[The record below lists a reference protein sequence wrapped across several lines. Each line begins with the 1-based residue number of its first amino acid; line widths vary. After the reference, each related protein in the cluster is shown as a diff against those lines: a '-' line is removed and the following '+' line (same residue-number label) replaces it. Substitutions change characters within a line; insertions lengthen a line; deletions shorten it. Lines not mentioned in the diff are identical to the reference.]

1 MLDTF
6 ARLGGD
12 SLGLMRLVS
21 YIRARGYLVDVKRV
35 HQGLALNQMAPLL
48 LGQGIGREVRE
59 APIVEPFSMLE
70 DSSIASLRESIRQH
84 CHVSLNAVVDIYP
97 LSPMQ
102 MALIASSAMIPGS
115 YTNKVTFK
123 LEQYVDLDQLEGV
136 VRQAVEHQEILRT
149 VFVANVEGLSVQ
161 AVLRHGPVIQRRSC
175 PKDTGELF
183 DNGDIPQVHAP
194 AAFYLEKTDTCVY
207 LTAII
212 HHAAMDGASLQMLA
226 EDLHCAYSSQPL
238 PERPGYRTFIK
249 HLETIHSKDH
259 SRKVWKAFF
268 DRPLPTQVPSREI
281 LETMEQPGQ
290 RKVQVKMPS
299 LTESEWSSSEI
310 LVAALALLLRQTSGA
325 SSICFGLVLSGR
337 MENIDGIENIA
348 GPTFTTIPMI
358 CDIEPTLSIETL
370 LRGLREDLRNIRT
383 HEQFGLRNISKL
395 NDCARQAASFTTL
408 MVVQPK
414 RKAKELGAFSE
425 YTCKALR
432 PTTQNPLEVECNLSE
447 DAAEIIMAYDGKV
460 VGATQADWLINHFK
474 RIIEKEIRG
483 DTELMKPFQDIVMMT
498 DEDEKQ
504 IDAWNSTVIGLETR
518 PLHAFFSETAAKY
531 PERVA
536 VVSHDANYTYAELD
550 RLSSILARHLV
561 SHGVSRCD
569 MVPLMFEKSAIV
581 IVAILAILKTGAAYV
596 SLDPLHP
603 RARLQSI
610 KNDIGADIILCSP
623 PMRSRCQ
630 LWDNKI
636 LLDHPLLTQLQSQEQ
651 HYHLTS
657 AVNPEDPAYIMF
669 TSGSSGR
676 PKGVVI
682 SHGAAS
688 TSIRDQV
695 SAFCLAPG
703 TRIMNFCTYTFD
715 VSVMEI
721 FATLSSGA
729 TLFVPSEEERTSH
742 LAQYM
747 HEKSIQTA
755 ILTPTVVRS
764 FLTPEKVP
772 SLQQLILVG
781 EPCSQN
787 LILEWSSRVQ
797 LINDYG
803 PTETTIDSATNTDV
817 TENTKA
823 TNVGKPISGHLWI
836 VREADPGQ
844 LCPLGVVGELLISGP
859 TLATG
864 YLHDPERTS
873 QAFLDG
879 SDLPWT
885 HKMTAKPRRLYKSGD
900 LAKYSANGGIHI
912 LGRID
917 SQIKLKGLRI
927 EAQEIEHVL
936 ELFDVSVR
944 AGVVLTKLA
953 SGEDSLFAVVSKE
966 EWRRDSE
973 SSILELTGEMRTWID
988 GLFEH
993 SAKLLPIYMRPAII
1007 VPLSNFP
1014 TNVSGKLDRRKLGR
1028 IAESLRGKKWTLYQ
1042 RQPSSNDYRTT
1053 VLSQAESDLRDQWAQ
1068 VLGADV
1074 NQIYPD
1080 SSFFSMGGDSLT
1092 AMKLSSAYDTNRRLS
1107 VKSIF
1112 QHPILGAMA
1121 KAIEKVALGD
1131 ATAPDAAIR
1140 QHYLP
1145 QMRFSKSLFE
1155 NVAAACN
1162 VLTQEIEDIYPC
1174 SPMQE
1179 NLFAASLLSSGS
1191 YQARIAFD
1199 LAPEVDLDRFCA
1211 SWEAVYQ
1218 NTPILRTRIVLDY
1231 QDRAQ
1236 YLQVVIRQH
1245 VQWRTA
1251 DIEDE
1256 ATEPQ
1261 EVTLGGELTQWTL
1274 LDGRVRQFV
1283 LFIHH
1288 ALYDDVTLGIIFSEF
1303 AQLYTKGYLET
1314 RPDLLGMKHYIGFL
1328 ESLDESGMIKVWK
1341 DLLAGA
1347 NALPFP
1353 PRKSP
1358 DYKPLTDRASHTLT
1372 ARASGGDSWRS
1383 DQTSLLRAAW
1393 MLTIARHQHAVSDGE
1408 SVCFGTVLSGRTT
1421 AVPGLEEVAGPMIL
1435 SVPVAES
1442 VRKSESLSDFLGR
1455 VREQYVRAMDCGFL
1469 GLKKIRSIGPDHTS
1483 ACNFNNLFIIQN
1495 GENEGDFLQKERVE
1509 GFKVLK
1515 RDLSQPYGLVLEC
1528 NLTATGIN
1536 FSAWYDSAL
1545 LDEVAI
1551 YRLLDHFGIAFE
1563 RLTELRGSSTTMVS
1577 DILSR
1582 LSGDAEASLVE
1593 SWNEQPATPDC
1604 LLHERFLKIAHEWPV
1619 REAVFAHDRSL
1630 TYEELDGES
1639 SSLAYTLID
1648 LGVQAGS
1655 MVPICFEK
1663 SSYML
1668 VALLAILKAG
1678 GAYVPISPDHPRK
1691 RQEYIIEQCS
1701 TRVILASTNQ
1711 VGLLRNT
1718 LGIDKTLVCV
1728 DQNSLKNHP
1737 AIKTFQPPR
1746 GWTSPTSKS
1755 LAYVLYTSGSTG
1767 TPKGVAISHGAVAL
1781 SMVRHAEC
1789 FGHALG
1795 DSVRSLQFCD
1805 YTFDVSIMDIFPTLS
1820 YGGCVCIPSEADRR
1834 SSISSFINI
1843 SRAEMA
1849 MLTPTITDMLDPAEV
1864 PTLRTL
1870 VVGGEPMTE
1879 SVRNKWTDPANTP
1892 MRILYNVYGPTEAS
1906 VNVSAFRMTSK
1917 SKISIIGSAVLGSQL
1932 WIAEP
1937 DDTDRLTPLG
1947 CVGELIITG
1956 SCLADG
1962 YLHAPDQTARAFI
1975 KAPTWL
1981 ATRFGSTAYRTGDL
1995 ARFLANGEIELF
2007 GRIDA
2012 QVKIHGIRIEL
2023 GEIADVAC
2031 RVEHVRS
2038 AVAIVSKMRGRDE
2051 LSLFYD
2057 AAQEQRSSL
2066 RKAIHEQLISSLPP
2080 AFIPSMYIC
2089 SAIPMTRTGK
2099 IDRKALARQL
2109 EGYRPEEL
2117 SAFAIDAS
2125 NLVKRSPKTKEQKE
2139 LRILWI
2145 RALRVREED
2154 VWLDTN
2160 FFSIGGDSVAII
2172 GLVSMMQRAGYLVT
2186 YKDVY
2191 ARPTLDD
2198 MAFLMQKAGEEYNTF
2213 VDPEPFELLAADPA
2227 NRDGLKAHLANAL
2240 GISTDRIRDAYPCS
2254 AMQTSF
2260 IAASLRN
2267 PKAYWC
2273 TITLEMASDTDV
2285 ERLLSSW
2292 GAVVTHNPIL
2302 RTVIVNAEDFGN
2314 TQVVIDADPWK
2325 SIGESREDV
2334 QLLGQP
2340 LSRYSLGTS
2349 RAGQKVFQLTMH
2361 HVIYDL
2367 WVLEALLKQLSQLYS
2382 GGRLESNPSFSRFI
2396 RFQQQADDSAAFW
2409 KKAMQGASVVKFP
2422 NCRIVQDPNEVF
2434 ITSSAER
2441 PMRLPHRRTFAHSL
2455 ATVIHCAYA
2464 LVLSRYGYMSD
2475 VCFPSV
2481 QSGRNVPVH
2490 NASNI
2495 VGPLMTTSFFRAD
2508 CSHDRTVSEM
2518 LETASQFLLDAT
2530 NHQHAAHTVV
2540 PQLFDQSIV
2549 DMGSMLVVQP
2559 RAHVSNS
2566 RSNLFSRT
2574 SAEMAQPGLIL
2585 VEATIEEETKVTL
2598 RIQYAPEAMQQDNAQ
2613 LLLSHLQQAIV
2624 QLAEPDMGTKQT
2636 LGSITL
2642 LTEKDEQ
2649 IAIRSCGMAMPSSTE
2664 TVLDVMWRIAEKD
2677 PNAVAVKAHDDTLTY
2692 GQLRDQTSR
2701 LAALLRRRF
2710 KMQAGR
2716 EVRIAA
2722 CSERNAMAVVIQ
2734 AAIFAVR
2741 GAAFIPLD
2749 PTSPVERNSQ
2759 ILEDSEADIVLVS
2772 PYATDVIEQIARNR
2786 DVFQVS
2792 RQIMDELPADD
2803 GSDLIDAKPQGDNVA
2818 YLIYTSGST
2827 GQPKGCIME
2836 HGPLA
2841 ITISKLTEFKG
2852 IDANVNTLWAS
2863 TWSFDVHLSQIW
2875 EPLTT
2880 GGVICVPSETEMYK
2894 GAEATLV
2901 KYDVNH
2907 AFFTP
2912 TQAGVIDFSKT
2923 PCVRSIAMGG
2933 EPINLDL
2940 APIFE
2945 AGIRI
2950 FNEYGPSEAAGCVT
2964 GHELTPGDQEKN
2976 KIGRALFGNCWA
2988 VEPGNPY
2995 RLAPIGTIG
3004 ELVAGGTLARGYL
3017 NRPERMREVFFESP
3031 AWARDVCPRLYRTGD
3046 LVCQDVD
3053 GSFRY
3058 LGRADTQ
3065 VKING
3070 VRIEVAEI
3078 ESRIAE
3084 IDSSVTAF
3092 IAALRSGDEE
3102 ESKTLVACITDD
3114 VSQQLSIPIET
3125 EAFQEKCASI
3135 RRELAQT
3142 LPRIM
3147 VPRVWIPLANVK
3159 RTPTGKVDRKALQ
3172 KVFETHKE
3180 TLSTE
3185 NPSNRH
3191 EVLTDAEKTMR
3202 SLWVSVVKCDQSKIH
3217 KSTNFFDLG
3226 DSITAISLVAAAARV
3241 GYHISVGSLFKNA
3254 ELSEMALLIQESNS
3268 TDSLKISQDPPS
3280 FSLLTLDAL
3289 NSARKDLV
3297 WDLPSHMTL
3306 VDIYPVTPVQ
3316 EMAIVANQRWHHA
3329 YYAWFLVELT
3339 GALDPSRLQDACNQ
3353 LIDIHP
3359 ILRTI
3364 FFRSRATTYQA
3375 PLQNVKPDYQETPW
3389 NGDKLCVPTL
3399 IERSCS
3405 NERRSCCSPTRFRLL
3420 QHSTTHSL
3428 LAIGLSHAQY
3438 DGVSLP
3444 NIFDSLITIYN
3455 GSRVARQPSFSRLI
3469 QLLNLPTQVAE
3480 AQAFWSKRLRG
3491 SSMTKLV
3498 EELNINR
3505 PLLNSIVTGH
3515 IQMPTPSMVK
3525 RPFHAVLCLAWAI
3538 TLGSATGV
3546 SDVVFGTLTSGRNA
3560 SIKDIST
3567 LDGPCIT
3574 TIPVRVKLHKHP
3586 RPDSSADTMTLGQ
3599 ALEQVHRDH
3608 IETLPYEHL
3617 GLRRIVKDCT
3627 DWPSTTRFSS
3637 MVQHQNIG
3645 IWDPSSTTSASPT
3658 RPAAGGDLQWRNRGS
3673 IAYKGACDEVDL
3685 WITSL
3690 PMGENGMKVRILFS
3704 QEAFSRALAESLL
3717 STLCANLKSI
3727 LQDTDDSVTTLSAM
3741 SKARLGGAR
3750 LPIELPHESQ
3760 GPAQNE
3766 TTSFTPVAPSQT
3778 SRLLQDI
3785 WCRVLEL
3792 APDTQIAASDS
3803 FYTQGGDSMGAAM
3816 VAGLAQAEGLSLNT
3830 QDVAEC
3836 ETFGAQVRRIEQDG
3850 RGVVRTNHL
3859 EWDVTDR
3866 MWGKDG

>member
-1 MLDTF
+1 VADTF

-12 SLGLMRLVS
+12 SLSLMRLVS
-21 YIRARGYLVDVKRV
+21 YTRARGYFVDVKRI
-35 HQGLALNQMAPLL
+35 HQGLALKQMAPLL
-48 LGQGIGREVRE
+48 VGQGTGREVRE
-59 APIVEPFSMLE
+59 APTVEPFSMLE
-70 DSSIASLRESIRQH
+70 DSSVASLRESIRQR

-102 MALIASSAMIPGS
+102 MALIALSAKIPGS
-115 YTNKVTFK
+115 YTNKITFE
-123 LEQYVDLDQLEGV
+123 LERDVDLDQLEGA

-161 AVLRHGPVIQRRSC
+161 AVLRHGPVIQRRTC
-175 PKDTGELF
+175 PKDTGEFF
-183 DNGDIPQVHAP
+183 DNGEIPQVHAP

-207 LTAII
+207 LSAII

-226 EDLHCAYSSQPL
+226 DDLHCAYSSQPL
-238 PERPGYRTFIK
+238 PERPAYRTFIK
-249 HLETIHSKDH
+249 HLETIHSKDD
-259 SRKVWKAFF
+259 SRKMWKAFLN
-268 DRPLPTQVPSREI
+268 RPLPTQAPTPEI
-281 LETMEQPGQ
+281 LEIMEQPGQ

-310 LVAALALLLRQTSGA
+310 LVAALALLLRQTSGT
-325 SSICFGLVLSGR
+325 SSVCFGLVLSGR
-337 MENIDGIENIA
+337 MENFAEIENIA
-348 GPTFTTIPMI
+348 GPTLTTIPMI
-358 CDIEPTLSIETL
+358 CDVEPMSSKETL
-370 LRGLREDLRNIRT
+370 LRGLREDLQNIRT

-408 MVVQPK
+408 MVIQPK
-414 RKAKELGAFSE
+414 RKAKELRTFSQ
-425 YTCKALR
+425 YTCEALR
-432 PTTQNPLEVECNLSE
+432 PTTQHPLEIECELSE
-447 DAAEIIMAYDGKV
+447 DAAEVIMAYDGKV

-474 RIIEKEIRG
+474 RIIEKELCG
-483 DTELMKPFQDIVMMT
+483 NTELMEPFQDTVMLT
-498 DEDEKQ
+498 DEDENQ
-504 IDAWNSTVIGLETR
+504 IDAWNSTVIELETR
-518 PLHAFFSETAAKY
+518 PLHACFSETAAKH

-536 VVSHDANYTYAELD
+536 VVSHDMKYTYAELD
-550 RLSSILARHLV
+550 RLSSILARHLI
-561 SHGVSRCD
+561 SHGVNRCD

-581 IVAILAILKTGAAYV
+581 IVAILAVLKTGAAYV
-596 SLDPLHP
+596 PLDPLHP

-610 KNDIGADIILCSP
+610 KNDIGADIVLCSP

-636 LLDHPLLTQLQSQEQ
+636 LLDHFLLLQLQSQEE

-657 AVNPEDPAYIMF
+657 TVSPEDPAYIMF
-669 TSGSSGR
+669 TSGSSGQ

-695 SAFCLAPG
+695 STFAFAPG
-703 TRIMNFCTYTFD
+703 TRIMNFCSYTFD

-729 TLFVPSEEERTSH
+729 TLFVPSEEDRTSH

-747 HEKSIQTA
+747 HDKNIQTA

-764 FLTPEKVP
+764 FLTPERVP

-787 LILEWSSRVQ
+787 LISEWSSRVQ

-836 VREADPGQ
+836 TRESDPGQ
-844 LCPLGVVGELLISGP
+844 LCPLGVAGELLISGP

-864 YLHDPERTS
+864 YLYDPKRTS

-879 SDLPWT
+879 SELPWT
-885 HKMTAKPRRLYKSGD
+885 HKMTAKPRRLYKTGD
-900 LAKYSANGGIHI
+900 LARYSPNGEIHI

-917 SQIKLKGLRI
+917 SQVKLKGLRI
-927 EAQEIEHVL
+927 EVQEIEHVL
-936 ELFDVSVR
+936 ELFDASLR

-953 SGEDSLFAVVSKE
+953 SGEDSLLAVVSKE
-966 EWRRDSE
+966 EWRRGSE
-973 SSILELTGEMRTWID
+973 SSILEFTGEMRTWVD
-988 GLFEH
+988 ELFQH
-993 SAKLLPIYMRPAII
+993 FARLLPVYMRPAII
-1007 VPLSNFP
+1007 VPLTNLP

-1028 IAESLRGKKWTLYQ
+1028 IAESLGEKKSTLYQ
-1042 RQPSSNDYRTT
+1042 SQPSSNDRKTT
-1053 VLSQAESDLRDQWAQ
+1053 VISQAESDLRDQWAQ
-1068 VLGADV
+1068 ILGVDV

-1092 AMKLSSAYDTNRRLS
+1092 AMKLSSEYDTNRRLS

-1112 QHPILGAMA
+1112 QHPTLGAMA
-1121 KAIEKVALGD
+1121 KAIDTVALGE

-1140 QHYLP
+1140 QHCLP

-1155 NVAAACN
+1155 NVAEACN
-1162 VLTQEIEDIYPC
+1162 VLAQEIEDVYPC
-1174 SPMQE
+1174 SPLQE
-1179 NLFAASLLSSGS
+1179 SLFAASLLSSGS

-1199 LAPEVDLDRFCA
+1199 LAPEVDFHRLCA

-1218 NTPILRTRIVLDY
+1218 KHPILRTRIVLDH
-1231 QDRAQ
+1231 QERIQ
-1236 YLQVVIRQH
+1236 YLQVVMRQ
-1245 VQWRTA
+1245 QLRWRTVDTEEA
-1251 DIEDE
+1251 
-1256 ATEPQ
+1256 ATERP
-1261 EVTLGGELTQWTL
+1261 EVTLGGELAQWTL
-1274 LDGRVRQFV
+1274 LNGRVRQFV

-1288 ALYDDVTLGIIFSEF
+1288 ALYDDVTLGVIFSDF

-1314 RPDLLGMKHYIGFL
+1314 RPSFFGMKHYIGFL

-1341 DLLAGA
+1341 SLLAGA

-1358 DYKPLTDRASHTLT
+1358 DYKPLTDRASQTLT
-1372 ARASGGDSWRS
+1372 ARAFDGDSWRS
-1383 DQTSLLRAAW
+1383 DQTTLLRAAW
-1393 MLTIARHQHAVSDGE
+1393 MLTIARYQHAVSDGE

-1421 AVPGLEEVAGPMIL
+1421 AASGLEEVAGPMIL
-1435 SVPVAES
+1435 SVPVVET
-1442 VRKSESLSDFLGR
+1442 VKKTDSLSDFLGR
-1455 VREQYVRAMDCGFL
+1455 VREKYVRAMDCGFL
-1469 GLKKIRSIGPDHTS
+1469 GLQKIRSIGPDQAS
-1483 ACNFNNLFIIQN
+1483 ACNFNNLFVIQN
-1495 GENEGDFLQKERVE
+1495 GENEEDFLQKERVE
-1509 GFKVLK
+1509 GFNILK
-1515 RDLSQPYGLVLEC
+1515 RELHHPYGLVLEC
-1528 NLTATGIN
+1528 NFTATGIN
-1536 FSAWYDSAL
+1536 FSASYDSAL
-1545 LDEVAI
+1545 LDEVAM
-1551 YRLLDHFGIAFE
+1551 YRLLDHFGTAFE
-1563 RLTELRGSSTTMVS
+1563 RLTELHGASTAKVS

-1582 LSGDAEASLVE
+1582 LSGDAEVSLVE
-1593 SWNEQPATPDC
+1593 AWNEQPATPEC
-1604 LLHERFLKIAHEWPV
+1604 LLHERFLAIAQEWPT

-1639 SSLAYTLID
+1639 SSLAYELID
-1648 LGVQAGS
+1648 LGVQDGS

-1691 RQEYIIEQCS
+1691 RQEYIIEKCS
-1701 TRVILASTNQ
+1701 ARVILASTDQ
-1711 VGLLRNT
+1711 VGLLRDT
-1718 LGIDKTLVCV
+1718 LGTDKTLLCV
-1728 DQNSLKNHP
+1728 DKHFFKCHP
-1737 AIKTFQPPR
+1737 ALKTLQPPR
-1746 GWTSPTSKS
+1746 RYTSPTSKS

-1767 TPKGVAISHGAVAL
+1767 TPKGVVLSHGAVAL
-1781 SMVRHAEC
+1781 SMVRHAER

-1805 YTFDVSIMDIFPTLS
+1805 YTFDVSIMDIFPTLN
-1820 YGGCVCIPSEADRR
+1820 YGGCVCIPSEADRHGN
-1834 SSISSFINI
+1834 ISSFINK

-1849 MLTPTITDMLDPAEV
+1849 MLTPTIADMLDPAEV

-1892 MRILYNVYGPTEAS
+1892 MRVLYNVYGPTEAS
-1906 VNVSAFRMTSK
+1906 VNVSASHMTSK
-1917 SKISIIGSAVLGSQL
+1917 SKASIIGSAVLGSQL

-1937 DDTDRLTPLG
+1937 DETDRLTPLG
-1947 CVGELIITG
+1947 CVGELLITG

-1962 YLHAPDQTARAFI
+1962 YLNAPDQTAKAFI

-1981 ATRFGSTAYRTGDL
+1981 PTRFGSTAYRTGDL
-1995 ARFLANGEIELF
+1995 ARFAANGEIELV

-2023 GEIADVAC
+2023 GEIEEVAC
-2031 RVEHVRS
+2031 RVEHVKS
-2038 AVAIVSKMRGRDE
+2038 AVTIFSKTRGREE

-2057 AAQEQRSSL
+2057 AAQEQQSDL
-2066 RKAIHEQLISSLPP
+2066 RKALHEQLIGSLPP
-2080 AFIPSMYIC
+2080 AFIPSMYIY

-2117 SAFAIDAS
+2117 RTFAINAS
-2125 NLVKRSPKTKEQKE
+2125 DSVKRSPETKKQKE

-2145 RALRVREED
+2145 RALRVGEED

-2160 FFSIGGDSVAII
+2160 FFSIGGDSVAVIE
-2172 GLVSMMQRAGYLVT
+2172 LVSMMQRAGYPVT

-2191 ARPTLDD
+2191 ARPTLEN
-2198 MAFLMQKAGEEYNTF
+2198 MALLMQKAGEEYNTP
-2213 VDPEPFELLAADPA
+2213 VDPEPFEILAADPG
-2227 NRDGLKAHLANAL
+2227 NRHGLKTHLANAL

-2254 AMQTSF
+2254 AMQTSL

-2273 TITLEMASDTDV
+2273 IITLELASGIDV

-2292 GAVVTHNPIL
+2292 GAVVMHNAIL
-2302 RTVIVNAEDFGN
+2302 RTVIVNTEDFGN
-2314 TQVVIDADPWK
+2314 IQVVIDADPWK
-2325 SIGESREDV
+2325 SIGECREDV

-2361 HVIYDL
+2361 HAIYDL
-2367 WVLEALLKQLSQLYS
+2367 WVQEALLEQLSQLYN
-2382 GGRLESNPSFSRFI
+2382 GGRVKSSPSFGRFI
-2396 RFQQQADDSAAFW
+2396 RFQQQADDSTAFW
-2409 KKAMQGASVVKFP
+2409 KNAMQGASVVKFP
-2422 NCRIVQDPNEVF
+2422 NCRIVQDANEVF
-2434 ITSSAER
+2434 MTLSAER
-2441 PMRLPHRRTFAHSL
+2441 PMMLSHRRTSAHSL
-2455 ATVIHCAYA
+2455 ATIIHCAYA

-2481 QSGRNVPVH
+2481 QSGRNVSLQD
-2490 NASNI
+2490 ASNI
-2495 VGPLMTTSFFRAD
+2495 VGPLMTTSFFRGD
-2508 CSHDRTVSEM
+2508 CSHDRTVNEM
-2518 LETASQFLLDAT
+2518 LETASKFFLDAT

-2559 RAHVSNS
+2559 RARVSES

-2574 SAEMAQPGLIL
+2574 SAEMAQPGLLL
-2585 VEATIEEETKVTL
+2585 VLATIEEENKVTL
-2598 RIQYAPEAMQQDNAQ
+2598 RIQYASEAMEQGDVQ

-2624 QLAEPDMGTKQT
+2624 QLAEPDMGAKRT

-2649 IAIRSCGMAMPSSTE
+2649 IAMRGCGMAMPSSTE
-2664 TVLDVMWRIAEKD
+2664 TVADVMWRIAEKD
-2677 PNAVAVKAHDDTLTY
+2677 PNAVAVKAHDGTLTY
-2692 GQLRDQTSR
+2692 GQLRDQASR
-2701 LAALLRRRF
+2701 LAALLRRRL
-2710 KMQAGR
+2710 MTQAGR

-2722 CSERNAMAVVIQ
+2722 CSERNAMAVVMQ
-2734 AAIFAVR
+2734 AAIFTVQ
-2741 GAAFIPLD
+2741 GAALITLD
-2749 PTSPVERNSQ
+2749 PTSPVERNFQ

-2772 PYATDVIEQIARNR
+2772 PFAMEVAEQIARGR
-2786 DVFQVS
+2786 EVLQIS
-2792 RQIMDELPADD
+2792 RQMLDELPADD
-2803 GSDLIDAKPQGDNVA
+2803 GSDSTDAKPQGDNVA
-2818 YLIYTSGST
+2818 YFIYTSGST
-2827 GQPKGCIME
+2827 GRPKGCIME

-2841 ITISKLTEFKG
+2841 ITISKLTEFKE

-2880 GGVICVPSETEMYK
+2880 GGVICVPSEAEMHK
-2894 GAEATLV
+2894 SAEATLV

-2912 TQAGVIDFSKT
+2912 TQANMIDFSKT

-2933 EPINLDL
+2933 EPISFNL
-2940 APIFE
+2940 APIFK

-2964 GHELTPGDQEKN
+2964 GHELTLGDQEKN
-2976 KIGRALFGNCWA
+2976 MVGRALFGNCWA
-2988 VEPGNPY
+2988 VEPGNPC

-3017 NRPERMREVFFESP
+3017 NRPELTREAFFESP

-3046 LVCQDVD
+3046 LVCQDLH

-3065 VKING
+3065 VKVNG

-3084 IDSSVTAF
+3084 IDSSVTAVV
-3092 IAALRSGDEE
+3092 AALDSGDGV
-3102 ESKTLVACITDD
+3102 ESKTLVAFIGDG
-3114 VSQQLSIPIET
+3114 VSRKLSTPIRT
-3125 EAFQEKCASI
+3125 EAFLEKGASI
-3135 RRELAQT
+3135 RGRLARI

-3147 VPRVWIPLANVK
+3147 VPRVWVPLANVK
-3159 RTPTGKVDRKALQ
+3159 RTSTGKLDRKVLQ
-3172 KVFETHKE
+3172 KVFETYQK

-3185 NPSNRH
+3185 KPSNGN
-3191 EVLTDAEKTMR
+3191 EVLTDAERTVR
-3202 SLWVSVVKCDQSKIH
+3202 SLWASVLKCDQSKLH

-3226 DSITAISLVAAAARV
+3226 DSITAIGLVAAAARL
-3241 GYHISVGSLFKNA
+3241 GYHISVGSLFKHSG
-3254 ELSEMALLIQESNS
+3254 LSEMALLIQDNHS
-3268 TDSLKISQDPPS
+3268 TDSLIISQDPLS
-3280 FSLLTLDAL
+3280 FSLLSPDAL
-3289 NSARKDLV
+3289 KSAREDLERG
-3297 WDLPSHMTL
+3297 LPSHITIE
-3306 VDIYPVTPVQ
+3306 DIYPVTPFQ
-3316 EMAIVANQRWHHA
+3316 EMALVANQKWHHA
-3329 YYAWFLVELT
+3329 YKAWFLVKLT

-3353 LIDIHP
+3353 LVDVHA
-3359 ILRTI
+3359 ILRTV
-3364 FFRSRATTYQA
+3364 FFQSGATLYQA
-3375 PLQNVKPDYQETPW
+3375 PLQNFKPDYQETPW
-3389 NGDKLCVPTL
+3389 NGDKSCVPAL

-3405 NERRSCCSPTRFRLL
+3405 NQGRSCGSLTLFRLL
-3420 QHSTTHSL
+3420 QHTAAHSL

-3438 DGVSLP
+3438 DGLCLSNVL
-3444 NIFDSLITIYN
+3444 DHLMTIYN
-3455 GSRVARQPSFSRLI
+3455 GNRVARQPSFSRLV
-3469 QLLNLPTQVAE
+3469 QLLNLPTQVAA
-3480 AQAFWSKRLRG
+3480 AQAFWSKKLRG

-3498 EELNINR
+3498 GDLNINR
-3505 PLLNSIVTGH
+3505 PLSDSIVTGH
-3515 IQMPTPSMVK
+3515 IQLPTPSTTK
-3525 RPFHAVLCLAWAI
+3525 RAFHAVLCLAWAI
-3538 TLGSATGV
+3538 TLGSATGI
-3546 SDVVFGTLTSGRNA
+3546 SDVVFGTLTSGRSA

-3574 TIPVRVKLHKHP
+3574 TIPVRVKLDEHP
-3586 RPDSSADTMTLGQ
+3586 PAGSSTDTMTLGQ
-3599 ALEQVHRDH
+3599 TLEQVHRDH

-3617 GLRRIVKDCT
+3617 GLRKIVKACT

-3645 IWDPSSTTSASPT
+3645 VWDPSSTNSASPT
-3658 RPAAGGDLQWRNRGS
+3658 RPAADGDLQWRNRGS
-3673 IAYKGACDEVDL
+3673 IAYKGGCDEVDL

-3690 PMGENGMKVRILFS
+3690 PMGEDGMKVRILFS
-3704 QEAFSRALAESLL
+3704 QEALPREVVESLL
-3717 STLCANLKSI
+3717 SILCANLESI
-3727 LQDTDDSVTTLSAM
+3727 LWNPDESVTTLSAK
-3741 SKARLGGAR
+3741 SIARLGGVR
-3750 LPIELPHESQ
+3750 LPIERPQESQ

-3766 TTSFTPVAPSQT
+3766 TTSCTPEAPSQT
-3778 SRLLQDI
+3778 SRLLQAI

-3792 APDTQIAASDS
+3792 VPDKQFAASDS
-3803 FYTQGGDSMGAAM
+3803 FYIQGGDSVGAAM
-3816 VAGLAQAEGLSLNT
+3816 VAGLAQAEGLSLNP

-3836 ETFGAQVRRIEQDG
+3836 ETFGAQVRRIEQG
-3850 RGVVRTNHL
+3850 CRGVGRSNDL

>member
-1 MLDTF
+1 
-6 ARLGGD
+6 
-12 SLGLMRLVS
+12 
-21 YIRARGYLVDVKRV
+21 
-35 HQGLALNQMAPLL
+35 MAPLL
-48 LGQGIGREVRE
+48 VGQGIGREVRE
-59 APIVEPFSMLE
+59 APTVDPFSMLE
-70 DSSIASLRESIRQH
+70 DSSVASLRESIRQH

-102 MALIASSAMIPGS
+102 MALIALSAKIPGS
-115 YTNKVTFK
+115 YTNKITFK
-123 LEQYVDLDQLEGV
+123 MERYVDLDQLEGV

-161 AVLRHGPVIQRRSC
+161 AVLRHGPVIQRRIC

-183 DNGDIPQVHAP
+183 DNGETPQVHAP
-194 AAFYLEKTDTCVY
+194 AAFYLEKADTCVY
-207 LTAII
+207 LTVII

-226 EDLHCAYSSQPL
+226 DDLHCAYSSQPL
-238 PERPGYRTFIK
+238 PERPAYHTFIK
-249 HLETIHSKDH
+249 HLETIHSNDD
-259 SRKVWKAFF
+259 SRKMWKAFF
-268 DRPLPTQVPSREI
+268 DRPLPTQAPTPEI

-290 RKVQVKMPS
+290 RKVQVKMSS

-310 LVAALALLLRQTSGA
+310 LVAALAILLRQTSGA

-337 MENIDGIENIA
+337 MENVAGIENIA

-358 CDIEPTLSIETL
+358 CDMEPMLSKETL

-395 NDCARQAASFTTL
+395 SDCAREAASFTTL

-432 PTTQNPLEVECNLSE
+432 PTTQNPLEIECNLSE
-447 DAAEIIMAYDGKV
+447 GAADIIMSYDGKV
-460 VGATQADWLINHFK
+460 VGATEADWLINHFK
-474 RIIEKEIRG
+474 RIIEKELYG
-483 DTELMKPFQDIVMMT
+483 DTELMKPFQDTVMLT
-498 DEDEKQ
+498 DEDENQ

-518 PLHAFFSETAAKY
+518 PLHACFSETAAKY
-531 PERVA
+531 PDRVA

-561 SHGVSRCD
+561 SHGVNRCD

-581 IVAILAILKTGAAYV
+581 IVAILAILKTSAAYV

-603 RARLQSI
+603 RARLQYI
-610 KNDIGADIILCSP
+610 KNDIRADIILCSP
-623 PMRSRCQ
+623 PMRGRCQ

-636 LLDHPLLTQLQSQEQ
+636 LLDHPLLLQLQSQEQ

-657 AVNPEDPAYIMF
+657 AVSPEDPAYIMF
-669 TSGSSGR
+669 TSGSSGQ

-715 VSVMEI
+715 VSVMEV

-747 HEKSIQTA
+747 HDKSIQTA
-755 ILTPTVVRS
+755 ILTPTVVRN
-764 FLTPEKVP
+764 FLTPERVP

-781 EPCSQN
+781 EPCSQS

-885 HKMTAKPRRLYKSGD
+885 HKMTAKPRRLYKTGD

-927 EAQEIEHVL
+927 EVQEIEHVL
-936 ELFDVSVR
+936 ELFDASVR

-953 SGEDSLFAVVSKE
+953 SGEDSLFAAVSKE

-973 SSILELTGEMRTWID
+973 SSILELTGEMRTWVD

-993 SAKLLPIYMRPAII
+993 SARLLPVYMRPAII
-1007 VPLSNFP
+1007 VPLTNFP
-1014 TNVSGKLDRRKLGR
+1014 TNVSGKLDRRKLR
-1028 IAESLRGKKWTLYQ
+1028 LIAESLREKKWTLYQ
-1042 RQPSSNDYRTT
+1042 NQPSSNDCKTT

-1112 QHPILGAMA
+1112 QHPTLGAMA
-1121 KAIEKVALGD
+1121 KAIETVALGD
-1131 ATAPDAAIR
+1131 AKAPGAAIR

-1145 QMRFSKSLFE
+1145 QMSFSKSLFE

-1162 VLTQEIEDIYPC
+1162 VFAQEIEDIYPC
-1174 SPMQE
+1174 SPLQE

-1199 LAPEVDLDRFCA
+1199 LAPEVDINRFCA

-1218 NTPILRTRIVLDY
+1218 NTPILRTRIVPDH
-1231 QDRAQ
+1231 QERTQ

-1245 VQWRTA
+1245 VQWRTV
-1251 DIEDE
+1251 DTEE
-1256 ATEPQ
+1256 KATERP
-1261 EVTLGGELTQWTL
+1261 EVTLGGELAQWTL
-1274 LDGRVRQFV
+1274 LNGRVRQFV

-1288 ALYDDVTLGIIFSEF
+1288 ALYDDVTLGIIFSDF

-1314 RPDLLGMKHYIGFL
+1314 RPSLLGMKHYIGFL

-1341 DLLAGA
+1341 DLLTGA

-1393 MLTIARHQHAVSDGE
+1393 MLTIARHQHAVSDGD

-1435 SVPVAES
+1435 SVPVVEI
-1442 VRKSESLSDFLGR
+1442 VRKTDSLSDFLGR
-1455 VREQYVRAMDCGFL
+1455 VRDKYVRAMDCGFL

-1495 GENEGDFLQKERVE
+1495 GENEEDYLQKGRVE

-1515 RDLSQPYGLVLEC
+1515 RELSQPYGLVLEC
-1528 NLTATGIN
+1528 NFTATGIN
-1536 FSAWYDSAL
+1536 FSACYDSAL
-1545 LDEVAI
+1545 LDEVAM
-1551 YRLLDHFGIAFE
+1551 YRLLDHFGTAFE
-1563 RLTELRGSSTTMVS
+1563 RLTELRGSSTAKVS

-1593 SWNEQPATPDC
+1593 AWNEQPATPDC
-1604 LLHERFLKIAHEWPV
+1604 LLHERFLTIAQEWPT

-1639 SSLAYTLID
+1639 SSLAYELID

-1678 GAYVPISPDHPRK
+1678 GAYVPISPNHPRK
-1691 RQEYIIEQCS
+1691 RQEYIIDKCS
-1701 TRVILASTNQ
+1701 TGVILASTDQ
-1711 VGLLRNT
+1711 VGLLRNI
-1718 LGIDKTLVCV
+1718 LGTDKTLVCV
-1728 DQNSLKNHP
+1728 DQHFLKCHP

-1746 GWTSPTSKS
+1746 GCTSPTSKS

-1767 TPKGVAISHGAVAL
+1767 TPKGVAMPHGAVAL

-1820 YGGCVCIPSEADRR
+1820 YGGCVCIPSEADRLGN
-1834 SSISSFINI
+1834 ISSFINK

-1849 MLTPTITDMLDPAEV
+1849 MLTPTVADMLDPAEA
-1864 PTLRTL
+1864 PTLRT
-1870 VVGGEPMTE
+1870 VVIGGEPMTE

-1892 MRILYNVYGPTEAS
+1892 MRVLYNVYGPTEAS
-1906 VNVSAFRMTSK
+1906 VNVSACRMTSK
-1917 SKISIIGSAVLGSQL
+1917 SKASIIGSAVLGSQL

-1962 YLHAPDQTARAFI
+1962 YLNAPDQTAKAFI

-1995 ARFLANGEIELF
+1995 ARFAANGEIELS

-2023 GEIADVAC
+2023 GEIAEVAC
-2031 RVEHVRS
+2031 RVEHVKS
-2038 AVAIVSKMRGRDE
+2038 AVAIVSKTRGREE

-2057 AAQEQRSSL
+2057 AAQEQQSNL
-2066 RKAIHEQLISSLPP
+2066 RKAVHEQLISSLPP

-2117 SAFAIDAS
+2117 STFAIDAS
-2125 NLVKRSPKTKEQKE
+2125 DSVKRSPETEKHKE
-2139 LRILWI
+2139 LRTLWI

-2191 ARPTLDD
+2191 ARPTLES
-2198 MAFLMQKAGEEYNTF
+2198 MALLMQKAVEEYNIL
-2213 VDPEPFELLAADPA
+2213 VDPEPFEILAADPA
-2227 NRDGLKAHLANAL
+2227 NRHGLKTHLAVAL
-2240 GISTDRIRDAYPCS
+2240 GISTDRVRDAYPCS

-2273 TITLEMASDTDV
+2273 TITLELASDIDV

-2292 GAVVTHNPIL
+2292 GAVVMHNAIL
-2302 RTVIVNAEDFGN
+2302 RTVIVNTEDFGN
-2314 TQVVIDADPWK
+2314 VQVVIDADPWK
-2325 SIGESREDV
+2325 SIGECREDG
-2334 QLLGQP
+2334 QLLSQP

-2361 HVIYDL
+2361 HAIYDL
-2367 WVLEALLKQLSQLYS
+2367 WVQEALLKQLSQLYN
-2382 GGRLESNPSFSRFI
+2382 GERVESNPSFSRFI
-2396 RFQQQADDSAAFW
+2396 RFQQQADDSAVFW

-2422 NCRIVQDPNEVF
+2422 NCRIVQDPNEAF
-2434 ITSSAER
+2434 MTLSAER
-2441 PMRLPHRRTFAHSL
+2441 PMRLPHRRTSAHSL
-2455 ATVIHCAYA
+2455 ATIIHCAYA

-2475 VCFPSV
+2475 ICFPSV
-2481 QSGRNVPVH
+2481 QSGRNVSLQ
-2490 NASNI
+2490 NASDI

-2530 NHQHAAHTVV
+2530 NYQHAAHTVV

-2559 RAHVSNS
+2559 RAHVSKS

-2574 SAEMAQPGLIL
+2574 SAEMAQPGLLL

-2598 RIQYAPEAMQQDNAQ
+2598 KIQYASEAMQQGNAQ

-2624 QLAEPDMGTKQT
+2624 QLAEPDKGAKQT

-2642 LTEKDEQ
+2642 LTEQDEQ
-2649 IAIRSCGMAMPSSTE
+2649 IAMRGCGMAMPSSTE
-2664 TVLDVMWRIAEKD
+2664 TVVDVMWRIAEKD
-2677 PNAVAVKAHDDTLTY
+2677 PNAVAVKAHDGTLTY
-2692 GQLRDQTSR
+2692 GELRDQASR
-2701 LAALLRRRF
+2701 LAAFLRRRLM
-2710 KMQAGR
+2710 MQAGR

-2734 AAIFAVR
+2734 AAIFTVR

-2749 PTSPVERNSQ
+2749 PTSPVERNFQ
-2759 ILEDSEADIVLVS
+2759 ILEDSEADIVLFS
-2772 PYATDVIEQIARNR
+2772 PFAMDVIEQIARGR

-2792 RQIMDELPADD
+2792 RQMLDELPADD
-2803 GSDLIDAKPQGDNVA
+2803 GSHSTDAKPQGDNVA

-2827 GQPKGCIME
+2827 GQPKGFIME

-2841 ITISKLTEFKG
+2841 ITISKLTEFKE

-2880 GGVICVPSETEMYK
+2880 GGVICVPSEAEMYK

-2933 EPINLDL
+2933 EPISLDL
-2940 APIFE
+2940 APIFK

-2964 GHELTPGDQEKN
+2964 GHELTLGDQEKN
-2976 KIGRALFGNCWA
+2976 KMGRALFGNCWA
-2988 VEPGNPY
+2988 VEPGNSC

-3017 NRPERMREVFFESP
+3017 NRPELTREAFFESP
-3031 AWARDVCPRLYRTGD
+3031 AWARDVCLKLYRTGD
-3046 LVCQDVD
+3046 LVCQDLD

-3084 IDSSVTAF
+3084 IDSRVTAF
-3092 IAALRSGDEE
+3092 VAALRSGDEE
-3102 ESKTLVACITDD
+3102 ESKTLVAFISDD
-3114 VSQQLSIPIET
+3114 VSQELSIPIRT

-3135 RRELAQT
+3135 RRELAQI

-3147 VPRVWIPLANVK
+3147 VPRVWVPLANVK

-3172 KVFETHKE
+3172 KVFETHKN

-3185 NPSNRH
+3185 EPSNRN

-3202 SLWVSVVKCDQSKIH
+3202 SLWVSVVKCDQSIIQ

-3226 DSITAISLVAAAARV
+3226 DSITAISLVAAAARL
-3241 GYHISVGSLFKNA
+3241 GYHVSVGSLFKNSG
-3254 ELSEMALLIQESNS
+3254 LSEMALLIQDSNS
-3268 TDSLKISQDPPS
+3268 TDSLQISQDPPS

-3297 WDLPSHMTL
+3297 WGLPSHVTL

-3316 EMAIVANQRWHHA
+3316 EMALVANQRWHHA

-3339 GALDPSRLQDACNQ
+3339 GVLDPCRLQDACNQ

-3364 FFRSRATTYQA
+3364 FFQSGATLYQA

-3420 QHSTTHSL
+3420 QHSATHSL

-3438 DGVSLP
+3438 DGVCLP
-3444 NIFDSLITIYN
+3444 NVFENLITIYN
-3455 GSRVARQPSFSRLI
+3455 GNRVARQPSFSRLV

-3480 AQAFWSKRLRG
+3480 AQAFWSKRLQG
-3491 SSMTKLV
+3491 SSMTMLV
-3498 EELNINR
+3498 GDLNINR
-3505 PLLNSIVTGH
+3505 LLLDSIVTGH
-3515 IQMPTPSMVK
+3515 IQLPTPSTI
-3525 RPFHAVLCLAWAI
+3525 RRTFHAVLCLAWAI

-3574 TIPVRVKLHKHP
+3574 TIPVRVKLDKHSP
-3586 RPDSSADTMTLGQ
+3586 ADSSADTMTLGQ

-3617 GLRRIVKDCT
+3617 GLRRIVKGCT

-3658 RPAAGGDLQWRNRGS
+3658 RPAADGDLQWRNRGS
-3673 IAYKGACDEVDL
+3673 IAYKGTCDEVDL
-3685 WITSL
+3685 WITSS
-3690 PMGENGMKVRILFS
+3690 PMGENGMKVCILFS
-3704 QEAFSRALAESLL
+3704 QEALPREVVESLL
-3717 STLCANLKSI
+3717 SILCANLKSI
-3727 LQDTDDSVTTLSAM
+3727 LRNTDESVTTLSAM
-3741 SKARLGGAR
+3741 SIARLGGVR
-3750 LPIELPHESQ
+3750 LPIELRHESQ

-3766 TTSFTPVAPSQT
+3766 TTSFTPEAPSQP

-3785 WCRVLEL
+3785 WCRVLEF
-3792 APDTQIAASDS
+3792 APDKQFAASDS
-3803 FYTQGGDSMGAAM
+3803 FYTQGGDSVGAAM

-3836 ETFGAQVRRIEQDG
+3836 ETFGAQVRRIEQG
-3850 RGVVRTNHL
+3850 CRGVGRTNDL